1 MSDAND
7 VILVGGPRDG
17 GRHATP
23 EVAAIEL
30 EIDGLYH
37 RYLRTNATREV
48 GGETLR
54 VYNYDGAVRPEVART
69 AD

>member
-1 MSDAND
+1 MTDASE

-23 EVAAIEL
+23 DIAAIEL

-48 GGETLR
+48 DGETLL
-54 VYNYDGAVRPEVART
+54 VYNYDGVVRPEAARK

>member
-1 MSDAND
+1 MTDSDD

-17 GRHATP
+17 GRYAAPDT
-23 EVAAIEL
+23 AAIEL

-37 RYLRTNATREV
+37 RYLRTEATREND
-48 GGETLR
+48 GETLR
-54 VYNYDGAVRPEVART
+54 VYNYDGVVRPEAART